1 MPHTWKFF
9 RAGGFDQVK
18 LESGA
23 DLANL
28 DQLDQ
33 KLWVALACPTRG
45 LEFDRR
51 TLDLIDTDQDGRIR
65 VPELIA
71 AAKWATGLLKNPD
84 DLLKG
89 APVLPLAA
97 INDATPEGKQIL
109 SSARQIL
116 ANLGKADSPT
126 ISLEDLADTARIF
139 AATRFNGDGI
149 IPADAADDAATQAVI
164 ADLIACLGAETDRS
178 GKPGISQAKADRF
191 FAEARAYADWWKR
204 AEDDPA
210 ILPLGPATAAAFAA
224 VTAVR
229 AKVDDY
235 FTRCR
240 LAAFD
245 PRALSAV
252 NGSESEYF
260 ALAAKNLSANTPE
273 IAGLPLALA
282 APDKP
287 LPLTENVNPAWA
299 GALATLRTAA
309 VKPLLGDKSSLT
321 EADWAALLARLA
333 PFEAWS
339 AAKAGAV
346 VEKLGLNRVR
356 EILAGDA
363 QAKIAALIARDQ
375 ALEPE
380 VAALTAVEK
389 LIRLHRDL
397 YTLYVNFVNFKNF
410 YSRTTPAIFQ
420 AGRLYLD
427 QRSCDLCLRVEDASR
442 HAALAGL
449 AGAYL
454 AYCDCVRPATGEKLS
469 MVAVFSQGDDDNLMV
484 GRNGVFYDR
493 QGRDYDATITKI
505 ISNPISL
512 RQAFWAPY
520 KKLVRLIEEQVARR
534 AALANADV
542 NANLLNVAGATTGA
556 AGPQKSKFDP
566 SVVALL
572 SVAAGSLAAAFAGLA
587 AFLGKFAAW
596 QLPFVFAGIMLIV
609 SGPSLILAYINLR
622 RRNLGPIL
630 DANGWALNAKAR
642 INVPFGASLTASAKL
657 PPGSVVDV
665 SDRYAEK
672 SPLLPKILL
681 VLFLAWWLYAY
692 LNDTGWIYRW
702 TGGEYGRKSAAQ
714 IQRESDQKNHTDASG
729 TNPENPA
736 VTASNAVPVK

>member
-109 SSARQIL
+109 LSARQIL

-149 IPADAADDAATQAVI
+149 IPADAAEDAATRAAI
-164 ADLIACLGAETDRS
+164 ADVIACLGAETDRS
-178 GKPGISQAKADRF
+178 GKPGISQAKANQL

-252 NGSESEYF
+252 NGSESEYL
-260 ALAAKNLSANTPE
+260 AWAAKNLSANTPE
-273 IAGLPLALA
+273 IASLPLALA
-282 APDKP
+282 APEKP

-309 VKPLLGDKSSLT
+309 VEPLLGDQSSLT
-321 EADWAALLARLA
+321 ESDWTALLARLA

-339 AAKAGAV
+339 AAKAGAA
-346 VEKLGLNRVR
+346 VENLGLHRLR

-363 QAKIAALIARDQ
+363 QARIAALIARDQ

-397 YTLYVNFVNFKNF
+397 YTLCVNFVNFKNF

-427 QRSCDLCLRVEDASR
+427 QRSCDLCLTVEDAGR
-442 HAALAGL
+442 HATLAGL

-469 MVAVFSQGDDDNLMV
+469 IVAVFSQGDDDNLMV

-681 VLFLAWWLYAY
+681 ALFLAWWLYAY

-714 IQRESDQKNHTDASG
+714 IQRENDQKNHPDTSG
-729 TNPENPA
+729 ANQEPPPSPPA
-736 VTASNAVPVK
+736 TPPR

>member
-1 MPHTWKFF
+1 
-9 RAGGFDQVK
+9 
-18 LESGA
+18 
-23 DLANL
+23 
-28 DQLDQ
+28 
-33 KLWVALACPTRG
+33 
-45 LEFDRR
+45 
-51 TLDLIDTDQDGRIR
+51 
-65 VPELIA
+65 
-71 AAKWATGLLKNPD
+71 
-84 DLLKG
+84 
-89 APVLPLAA
+89 
-97 INDATPEGKQIL
+97 
-109 SSARQIL
+109 
-116 ANLGKADSPT
+116 
-126 ISLEDLADTARIF
+126 
-139 AATRFNGDGI
+139 
-149 IPADAADDAATQAVI
+149 
-164 ADLIACLGAETDRS
+164 
-178 GKPGISQAKADRF
+178 
-191 FAEARAYADWWKR
+191 
-204 AEDDPA
+204 
-210 ILPLGPATAAAFAA
+210 
-224 VTAVR
+224 
-229 AKVDDY
+229 
-235 FTRCR
+235 
-240 LAAFD
+240 
-245 PRALSAV
+245 
-252 NGSESEYF
+252 
-260 ALAAKNLSANTPE
+260 
-273 IAGLPLALA
+273 
-282 APDKP
+282 
-287 LPLTENVNPAWA
+287 
-299 GALATLRTAA
+299 
-309 VKPLLGDKSSLT
+309 
-321 EADWAALLARLA
+321 
-333 PFEAWS
+333 
-339 AAKAGAV
+339 
-346 VEKLGLNRVR
+346 
-356 EILAGDA
+356 
-363 QAKIAALIARDQ
+363 
-375 ALEPE
+375 
-380 VAALTAVEK
+380 
-389 LIRLHRDL
+389 
-397 YTLYVNFVNFKNF
+397 
-410 YSRTTPAIFQ
+410 
-420 AGRLYLD
+420 
-427 QRSCDLCLRVEDASR
+427 
-442 HAALAGL
+442 
-449 AGAYL
+449 
-454 AYCDCVRPATGEKLS
+454 
-469 MVAVFSQGDDDNLMV
+469 MV